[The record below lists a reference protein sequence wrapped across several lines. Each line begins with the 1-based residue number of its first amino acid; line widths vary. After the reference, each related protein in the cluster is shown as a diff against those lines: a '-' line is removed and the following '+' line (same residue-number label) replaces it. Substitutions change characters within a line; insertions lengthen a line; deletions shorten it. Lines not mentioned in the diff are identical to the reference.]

1 MPAAAENT
9 FLISLGQFVGFATW
23 IYVAL
28 IFVRVLLTWINP
40 NPYTPFMQFLSKAV
54 DPALNLG
61 RRYFRL
67 TFGGIDFSPILVIIL
82 VQLSGVVIGQWLMSL
97 GRGAPITIIFP
108 LLALAIIGLLDS
120 ITWMLLI
127 VMVARVIMSL
137 VNPSPYNFLVR
148 IVYGLSEPLLA
159 PLRRFFPVGPGGLD
173 IRALVFLLI
182 LILIRQVLLSS
193 LTLAVAGWLG

>member
-1 MPAAAENT
+1 MPVAAENT
-9 FLISLGQFVGFATW
+9 FLVSLGQFIGFATW

-28 IFVRVLLTWINP
+28 IFVRVLLTWVNP
-40 NPYTPFMQFLSKAV
+40 NPYTPFMRFLSRAV
-54 DPALNLG
+54 DPVLNLG

-82 VQLSGVVIGQWLMSL
+82 VQLLGVVVGQWLIGL
-97 GRGAPITIIFP
+97 GRGAPVTIIFP
-108 LLALAIIGLLDS
+108 LLAMAVIGLLDS

-127 VMVARVIMSL
+127 IMVVRVIMSL
-137 VNPSPYNFLVR
+137 VNPSPYNILVR

-159 PLRRFFPVGPGGLD
+159 PMRRFFPVGPGGLD

-182 LILIRQVLLSS
+182 LILIRQFLLGS
-193 LTLAVAGWLG
+193 LTIAVANWL